1 MEELFRN
8 EVQMLFFTAKANLIK
23 RHFDGHFSIEDV
35 ISRMI
40 KIDTL
45 EMMTHYCDYLEQL
58 EKGDVT

>member
-8 EVQMLFFTAKANLIK
+8 EVQLLIFTAKANLIK

-40 KIDTL
+40 RIDTL
-45 EMMTHYCDYLEQL
+45 EMMTHYCDYVEQM
-58 EKGDVT
+58 ESGDI